1 MYIKEQFYPLSGEGR
16 FGIDKLHLFTD
27 AYEIGSTKEWNVQP
41 NVKAAGQ
48 EHTQENII
56 TTIATGEQVCGKKM
70 FINTEHYTAEVKH
83 GLLWVHFNPSKFH
96 HAYNLTADSQKIAD
110 TLHFIEQDIKH
121 RGLGAA
127 DIFSANVGRADITAQ
142 DLMNYPTQHYH
153 PVIRSAQHLKRAPRT
168 EYPDGYLIGQN
179 KKQQICFYDK
189 GLKLQMDAATK
200 HTHPTNLS
208 RIETRFNN
216 AATIKRHT
224 AFKTV
229 ADLISG
235 DVMQKMKFTY
245 SKQVNRLLNLNQLQ
259 VQLIEQ
265 GTLTNLLRTLMQHY
279 PRQYHAIFPGV
290 IFAMT
295 GTGNAPSRSE
305 IEYAL
310 HTISAE
316 QGLSVRS
323 DKIGDKLNRIMD
335 AMHTTK
341 IMAAGMSKQAEDN
354 YAAIHTEFKEK
365 LILPYAI

>member
-1 MYIKEQFYPLSGEGR
+1 
-16 FGIDKLHLFTD
+16 
-27 AYEIGSTKEWNVQP
+27 
-41 NVKAAGQ
+41 
-48 EHTQENII
+48 
-56 TTIATGEQVCGKKM
+56 
-70 FINTEHYTAEVKH
+70 
-83 GLLWVHFNPSKFH
+83 
-96 HAYNLTADSQKIAD
+96 
-110 TLHFIEQDIKH
+110 
-121 RGLGAA
+121 
-127 DIFSANVGRADITAQ
+127 
-142 DLMNYPTQHYH
+142 
-153 PVIRSAQHLKRAPRT
+153 
-168 EYPDGYLIGQN
+168 
-179 KKQQICFYDK
+179 
-189 GLKLQMDAATK
+189 MDAATK

-229 ADLISG
+229 SDLLSG

>member
-1 MYIKEQFYPLSGEGR
+1 
-16 FGIDKLHLFTD
+16 
-27 AYEIGSTKEWNVQP
+27 
-41 NVKAAGQ
+41 
-48 EHTQENII
+48 
-56 TTIATGEQVCGKKM
+56 
-70 FINTEHYTAEVKH
+70 
-83 GLLWVHFNPSKFH
+83 VHFNPSKLH

-110 TLHFIEQDIKH
+110 TLDFIEQDIKN

-127 DIFSANVGRADITAQ
+127 DIFSANVGRTDITAQ

-153 PVIRSAQHLKRAPRT
+153 PVIRSAKHLKRAPRT
-168 EYPDGYLIGQN
+168 EYPDGYLIGQRN
-179 KKQQICFYDK
+179 KQQICFYDK

-200 HTHPTNLS
+200 HPHPTNLS

-216 AATIKRHT
+216 AATIKKHT

-229 ADLISG
+229 SDLLSG
-235 DVMQKMKFTY
+235 DLMQKMKFTY

-265 GTLTNLLRTLMQHY
+265 GTLTNIMRTIMKQE
-279 PRQYHAIFPGV
+279 PRRYAQVLSGV

-305 IEYAL
+305 IECAL
-310 HTISAE
+310 QTISIE
-316 QGLSVRS
+316 QGLSLRS
-323 DKIGDKLNRIMD
+323 DKLSIKADRIMD
-335 AMHTTK
+335 AIHSTK
-341 IMAAGMSKQAEDN
+341 IYAAAMSKQAEDN

>member
-83 GLLWVHFNPSKFH
+83 GLFWVHFNPSKFH

-127 DIFSANVGRADITAQ
+127 DIFSANVGRTDITAQ

-168 EYPDGYLIGQN
+168 EYPDGYIIGQG

-229 ADLISG
+229 SDLLSG

-265 GTLTNLLRTLMQHY
+265 GTLTNLLRTLIANF
-279 PRQYHAIFPGV
+279 PRQYHTMVPGV

-295 GTGNAPSRSE
+295 GTGNAPTRSE
-305 IEYAL
+305 IECAMQ
-310 HTISAE
+310 TIAAE
-316 QGLSVRS
+316 QGLTRN
-323 DKIGDKLNRIMD
+323 DKVKDKVNRIMD
-335 AMHTTK
+335 AIHSTK
-341 IMAAGMSKQAEDN
+341 IFAAAMSKQAEDN